1 MGSHFMEL
9 PRAVLVGNGIV
20 KETGKFLVKLCN
32 SRRALIISDEFIRKR
47 YGDSVEDS
55 LRACQIESDWNII
68 KAADFPNLEE
78 ASRKIAESNVEIVI
92 GMGGGASIDVAK
104 LSAYRSGKPFISL
117 PTNAAHDGIASPFAS
132 IKDSGKPYSI
142 VSSSPLGLLAD
153 IQIISSAPPKY
164 ARSGCGDL
172 VSKITAV
179 TDWQLARDEK
189 GEYYG
194 EYAANLAL
202 LSAQVILKNSNRI
215 GSNLTENIRDIVE
228 ALISAGVAAGIAGSS
243 RPCSGAE
250 HLFSHALDIIAPGK
264 GLHGEKCGI
273 GTILMAKLHDLD
285 WEKIKE
291 ALEKI
296 GAPTS
301 LLSLG
306 ITKEEAIEAL
316 MLAPK
321 LRDRYTILHKN
332 KLSPEGASRL
342 IEVTE
347 IV

>member
-1 MGSHFMEL
+1 MDSHFMEL
-9 PRAVLVGNGIV
+9 PRAVLVGNGIIGG
-20 KETGKFLVKLCN
+20 TGEFLIRLCN
-32 SRRALIISDEFIRKR
+32 LRKVLIVSDEFIRRR
-47 YGDSVEDS
+47 YGNIIEES
-55 LRACQIESDWNII
+55 LGACQIEYDWNII
-68 KAADFPNLEE
+68 KTADFSNLEQ
-78 ASRKIAESNVEIVI
+78 ANKKITELDVEVII

-104 LSAYRSGKPFISL
+104 LSAHRNRKTFISL

-153 IQIISSAPPKY
+153 LQIISSAPPKY

-172 VSKITAV
+172 ISKITAV
-179 TDWQLARDEK
+179 KDWQLARDER

-215 GSNLTENIRDIVE
+215 GANLIESTRDIVE

-296 GAPTS
+296 GTPTS

-306 ITKEEAIEAL
+306 ITKKEAIEAL

-321 LRDRYTILHKN
+321 LRDRFTILHKC
-332 KLSPEGASRL
+332 KLSSEDAARL
-342 IEVTE
+342 IELTR
-347 IV
+347 IA